1 MASGA
6 PASAPAKLHGYD
18 WWRSIGSPRLICA
31 PMVDQSELAFR
42 QLTREFGCEL
52 AVTPMLHARLSLEQ
66 PDYLRG
72 SRGGEG
78 NFSTAPADRPL
89 LAQFCGNDAAT
100 LLAAG
105 RLVEREVDGVDL
117 NLGCPQG
124 IARRGHYGSFLLE
137 ETALLEGIVSALHA
151 GLAVPVTCKIRIL
164 PTLEATLALA
174 RALERAGCSMLTVHG
189 RTRANM
195 KQSIT
200 EADWGVVRAIKE
212 AVGIPVV
219 ANGSV
224 ACRADVDACLRATG
238 CDGVM
243 VSEALLE
250 DPGLFSCGQPT
261 RGPLLARRGGDAAEA
276 LGSID
281 TTRVAASGAGSDD
294 ALVSA
299 LSVQRPAAGVK
310 TVAEPVMVSVGEGSR
325 PGDAALGA
333 AGEAFLQTG
342 GCVSLQDEGRVD
354 LPVVSRAGRS
364 VENHTLAAPRRCN
377 QFELCTRY
385 LELVNEF
392 PAGWPSVKPH
402 VFKMLFGA
410 LRVVPDLRQRRG
422 EKARSVDEV
431 AAIVREAAERYE
443 ASVFRNALVAGS
455 AELATLRAEAGAQ
468 RERNPRCA
476 WSEPEYLLD
485 PSFPGSWYMRFRPDA
500 YSGRKAPALNSEEM
514 APSRALKRAATE
526 AAEIEHS
533 SEGAKA
539 AKVGEVTSEAGG
551 CFTWGSC

>member
-105 RLVEREVDGVDL
+105 RLVEREVDGIDL

-124 IARRGHYGSFLLE
+124 IARRGRYGSFLLE

-200 EADWGVVRAIKE
+200 EADWGVVRAIKQ

-261 RGPLLARRGGDAAEA
+261 RGPLLARRGGGAAEA
-276 LGSID
+276 LGPID
-281 TTRVAASGAGSDD
+281 ATRAAVSDVGTD
-294 ALVSA
+294 GRGRENCRRACDGFSWG
-299 LSVQRPAAGVK
+299 RFAAGRCCAMRCRRCK
-310 TVAEPVMVSVGEGSR
+310 FAERWLRYFTGRGARGLARGRSCRSERRKPYASSA
-325 PGDAALGA
+325 AAL
-333 AGEAFLQTG
+333 Q
-342 GCVSLQDEGRVD
+342 
-354 LPVVSRAGRS
+354 PV
-364 VENHTLAAPRRCN
+364 
-377 QFELCTRY
+377 
-385 LELVNEF
+385 
-392 PAGWPSVKPH
+392 
-402 VFKMLFGA
+402 
-410 LRVVPDLRQRRG
+410 
-422 EKARSVDEV
+422 
-431 AAIVREAAERYE
+431 
-443 ASVFRNALVAGS
+443 
-455 AELATLRAEAGAQ
+455 
-468 RERNPRCA
+468 
-476 WSEPEYLLD
+476 
-485 PSFPGSWYMRFRPDA
+485 
-500 YSGRKAPALNSEEM
+500 
-514 APSRALKRAATE
+514 RALYTLPRACQRVSGGLALCQ
-526 AAEIEHS
+526 AARL
-533 SEGAKA
+533 
-539 AKVGEVTSEAGG
+539 
-551 CFTWGSC
+551 